1 MSGMGHAGTS
11 RRIQRFFACLVR
23 RPTGLI
29 RFSPLSCR
37 SGQVFVQWSW
47 SSVRFVCM
55 PWLQVYIYTSPCM
68 YTPHTHPCQ
77 AVCLLQLPQGQCS
90 LHRCSPRQ
98 LGLAQNRSFSRSD
111 TIHWRI
117 TPALGS
123 RFQIATRRTRR
134 GLDGI

>member
-47 SSVRFVCM
+47 SSVRFVWM
-55 PWLQVYIYTSPCM
+55 PWLQVYIYTSGPG
-68 YTPHTHPCQ
+68 YIWWYLTGPS
-77 AVCLLQLPQGQCS
+77 AV
-90 LHRCSPRQ
+90 
-98 LGLAQNRSFSRSD
+98 AK
-111 TIHWRI
+111 
-117 TPALGS
+117 ALSGGKAPLCKAA
-123 RFQIATRRTRR
+123 RMCF
-134 GLDGI
+134 